1 MEKDNYF
8 LENLASHDGVNL
20 AIHHWPVKRPRML
33 IHLVHGMS
41 EHGYRYYEF
50 SKWLNKKG
58 IYAYSSD
65 LRGHGKTAGDIKNIG
80 LFSESDGWNKVVKDL
95 KTINEYFSLKNPN
108 IPTIILGHSMGSF
121 LTRSLLV
128 DFPET
133 ANHYIFSA
141 TASHPGIKGYL
152 GSFVAKSNS
161 FLFGKKTKSRLL
173 QLLVM
178 GEFNKKIKKPN
189 TKKDWISRDESVV
202 KKYVKDPYCM
212 QVFKNQFFVDLAFG
226 VMSINEIKNIQKMN
240 KDNNYLLISGSMD
253 PVGNYGKGVR
263 KLHKLFT
270 SKGLRNTE
278 LKLFAGGRH
287 EMLNEINKQEVY
299 QYIYDWIEK
308 KILNGK

>member
-8 LENLASHDGVNL
+8 LENFASHDGVNL
-20 AIHHWPVKRPRML
+20 VIHHWSVKNPRML

-128 DFPET
+128 DYPET